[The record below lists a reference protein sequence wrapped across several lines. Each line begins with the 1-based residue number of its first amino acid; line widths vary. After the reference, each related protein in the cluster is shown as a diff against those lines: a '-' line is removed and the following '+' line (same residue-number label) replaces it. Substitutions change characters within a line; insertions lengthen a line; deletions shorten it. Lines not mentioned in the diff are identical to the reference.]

1 MKNIAQELSDTQ
13 LDAIS
18 GGCYRPE
25 PPKCDY
31 DYDYDYNKCE
41 TKKHDSYEDHCEK
54 PRKKEHCK
62 SPWEKW
68 YERAHDFYENYA
80 S

>member
-1 MKNIAQELSDTQ
+1 MTNIAQELSDAQ

-31 DYDYDYNKCE
+31 DYNKC
-41 TKKHDSYEDHCEK
+41 DSKYDNKYEDHCEK
-54 PRKKEHCK
+54 PRKKDHCK

-68 YERAHDFYENYA
+68 YEKCHDFFDNYA

>member
-1 MKNIAQELSDTQ
+1 MKNIAQELSDAQ

-25 PPKCDY
+25 PKKCDY
-31 DYDYDYNKCE
+31 NDYDDYNKCE
-41 TKKHDSYEDHCEK
+41 PKKHDDYDCK
-54 PRKKEHCK
+54 PRKKDHCK

-68 YERAHDFYENYA
+68 YERAHDYFENKYE